1 MGRMSIGSM
10 AMRHANFMAPL
21 AEAQVRS
28 QLALVVVNT
37 ARRLQDRYFAK
48 KISDKGS
55 RKLK

>member
-1 MGRMSIGSM
+1 MGRMSATSM

-37 ARRLQDRYFAK
+37 ARRLQDRYFAHK
-48 KISDKGS
+48 NTNGGS